1 MTTPPKTFKEKCE
14 ESFWKTLWEKPK
26 YYWYIRQNSSK
37 PNGKIGENDMTYID
51 YCLITNS
58 YEKTL
63 KRKKNHK

>member
-37 PNGKIGENDMTYID
+37 PNGKNKEKLHDIQSPMLLDPLRQTQSLS
-51 YCLITNS
+51 LITP
-58 YEKTL
+58 
-63 KRKKNHK
+63 